1 MTLKQRKPRT
11 RKPQRTATEL
21 LNDPAIATV
30 SLAQASLILGVGR
43 TTAHNTFKR
52 TGFVTDGVPAIRVGN
67 ALLSLLLICVMRS
80 VYLSRCKPLA
90 NKTKCRRR

>member
-52 TGFVTDGVPAIRVGN
+52 TGFVTDGVPAIRVGKRIVVSIAHLRN
-67 ALLSLLLICVMRS
+67 ALGVSE
-80 VYLSRCKPLA
+80 PLQ
-90 NKTKCRRR
+90 TISQ